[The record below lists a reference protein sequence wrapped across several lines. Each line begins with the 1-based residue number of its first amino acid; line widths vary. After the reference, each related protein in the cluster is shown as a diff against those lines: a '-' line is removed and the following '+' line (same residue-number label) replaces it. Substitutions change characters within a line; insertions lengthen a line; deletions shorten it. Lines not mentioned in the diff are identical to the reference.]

1 MGYILYYILTLKY
14 ESFCGRDHGY
24 QKVFQLI
31 QAFILWSIDMKLILL
46 LLMAM
51 LACPLSAVADQIAD
65 HDESAEENIIESA
78 EISEKAISYKIHDC
92 DEFSLEYPANWIGMD
107 LTEAANYIF
116 ESMDQPIE
124 GMVGKAYVFMEMPSF
139 KMLFGSEEDFQNMT
153 IRGFTF
159 SIDNA
164 TPQTYSISFEDTM
177 LTPEGAPDEIIM
189 HAVET
194 LRIKNRSE
202 SIP

>member
-1 MGYILYYILTLKY
+1 
-14 ESFCGRDHGY
+14 
-24 QKVFQLI
+24 
-31 QAFILWSIDMKLILL
+31 MKLILL

-51 LACPLSAVADQIAD
+51 LACPLTAVADQIGD
-65 HDESAEENIIESA
+65 HDESAEENIMESA

-92 DEFSLEYPANWIGMD
+92 DEFSLEYPADWIGMD
-107 LTEAANYIF
+107 LTEMVNYLF
-116 ESMDQPIE
+116 ESIGESIE
-124 GMVGKAYVFMEMPSF
+124 GMIGKSYVFMEIPTF

-153 IRGFTF
+153 MRGFTF
-159 SIDNA
+159 TIDNA
-164 TPQTYSISFEDTM
+164 TPPTYLISFDDTM

-202 SIP
+202 SPP